1 MMGMRTRRHTACPR
15 REAMGQT
22 IAPPVPRHRHD
33 ITTAWLTRALRS
45 TGVIAPG
52 TRVRTCDQHP
62 IVTCSVTGAARD
74 DGGGLSGPQLV
85 RLQLAYEGGAGPAQM
100 VAKCGNWGDK
110 QSMPAWPWKSRLI
123 QVLGNL
129 RLEEQF
135 RSEIIFYQDVHPHLQ
150 GLRLPRVYYVAMTD
164 APLVSAWSYVLLDTR
179 TPLRFCVLMED
190 LALDHFVA
198 VPLGASL
205 AFPRAKQALINIAQ
219 LHAFGWQQPRLWAQ
233 LHLLPTP
240 WLTFLRADEGLQRR
254 QRDKFVRT
262 NVIPTFLHRWAQHPS
277 QPADAQGVSILQ
289 EPEIV
294 AMLTALNASCA
305 TWADDAAQTARLA
318 PQTIVHGDFHGGNH
332 LFHPHDACRVIDFQF
347 FGTGRVAD
355 EVAYFFTLSFDPA
368 PEAEEEL
375 LHLYHHALVEAGV
388 HGYPYGQFLHEYHVS
403 TLTLLLGNL
412 VRATTF
418 LKPSAYDTLAQN
430 RKQAELLHVGELGR
444 ARMMRRA
451 VSWRHT
457 PALRHTFFSVDRS
470 CP

>member
-1 MMGMRTRRHTACPR
+1 
-15 REAMGQT
+15 MGQT
-22 IAPPVPRHRHD
+22 VAPPVPVDRHGF
-33 ITTAWLTRALRS
+33 TAAWLTSALRS
-45 TGVIAPG
+45 TGAIAPG
-52 TRVRTCDQHP
+52 TRVSACAHHP
-62 IVTCSVTGAARD
+62 VVAVSASGEARD

-85 RLQLAYEGGAGPAQM
+85 RLQLTYEGGTGPARI
-100 VAKCGNWGDK
+100 VVKFGNWGDK
-110 QSMPAWPWKSRLI
+110 QHMRAWPWKSRLI
-123 QVLGNL
+123 QVLVNL
-129 RLEEQF
+129 RFEEQF
-135 RSEIIFYQDVHPHLQ
+135 RSEISFYQDIQPHLR
-150 GLRLPRVYYVAMTD
+150 GVRLPTVYYVAMVD
-164 APLVSAWSYVLLDTR
+164 APTVSTWSYILFDTR

-190 LALDHFVA
+190 LAVDHFVA

-205 AFPRAKQALINIAQ
+205 PFPRAKQALINIAQ

-233 LHLLPTP
+233 LHLRPTP

-332 LFHPHDACRVIDFQF
+332 LFNPHDACRVIDFQF

-355 EVAYFFTLSFDPA
+355 ELAYFFTLSFDPA

-375 LHLYHHALVEAGV
+375 LHCYHHALVEAGV
-388 HGYPYGQFLHEYHVS
+388 DAYPYAQFLHEYRVS

-457 PALRHTFFSVDRS
+457 SALRHTFFSVDRS